1 MNASLYSVNATAI
14 LRHFNGLTV
23 WQRRHERAP
32 HKPLLALWA
41 IGRCLRGCARLVD
54 YKTVHTEL
62 GALLK
67 KFGPSRQNYKPQEPF
82 WRMQKDGI
90 WQVPSAEQVRV
101 QSNGSVAPTELR
113 KLGIVGGL
121 TTPIHEL
128 FRRDSAKALEVAHLL
143 LDAHFPETLHR
154 AILEETIGDC
164 LFDTNRVADSKVELD
179 KSELLK
185 STYVR
190 RRRNPKFRRK
200 ILETYAFRCAVCEF
214 SLEFPN
220 GTWPALEAAHIM
232 WHSCLGPDDTNNGI
246 SLCVVHHELFDWGA
260 FTILP
265 DSLRVVVSRALLR
278 RKSRDSIRQFHGSPL
293 SVSAKHTD
301 DRPADAFLN
310 WHARN
315 VFKDNRLPEMKAG

>member
-1 MNASLYSVNATAI
+1 MNASPYSLDATEI
-14 LRHFNGLTV
+14 LRNFIGLTV

-41 IGRCLRGCARLVD
+41 IGRCLRGDDRLVE

-62 GALLK
+62 GTLLK
-67 KFGPSRQNYKPQEPF
+67 KFGPLRKNYKPQEPF

-90 WQVPSAEQVRV
+90 WQIPKANQVSV

-121 TTPIHEL
+121 TESVHEL
-128 FRRDSAKALEVAHLL
+128 FRRDSAKALEVAHMLVG
-143 LDAHFPETLHR
+143 AHFPETLHS
-154 AILEETIGDC
+154 AILEETMGDYR
-164 LFDTNRVADSKVELD
+164 FATNRVADSKVKPE

-190 RRRNPKFRRK
+190 RRRNPEFRKK
-200 ILETYAFRCAVCEF
+200 ILETYSYCCAVCGF

-220 GTWPALEAAHIM
+220 GSWPALEAAHIK
-232 WHSCLGPDDTNNGI
+232 WHSCLGPDDTRNGI

-265 DSLRVVVSRALLR
+265 DSLHVKVSRALLGQ
-278 RKSRDSIRQFHGSPL
+278 KSKDGIREFHRGPL
-293 SVSAKHTD
+293 SVSAKHMV
-301 DRPADAFLN
+301 DRPADEFLN

-315 VFKDNRLPEMKAG
+315 VFKDFRIPEGRFL